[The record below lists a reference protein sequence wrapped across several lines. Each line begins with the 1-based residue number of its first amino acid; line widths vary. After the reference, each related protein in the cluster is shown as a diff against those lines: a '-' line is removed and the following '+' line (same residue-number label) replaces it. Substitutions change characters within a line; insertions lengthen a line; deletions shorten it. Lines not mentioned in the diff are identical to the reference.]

1 MDLVNKYL
9 NLSEAMFPGSPEYK
23 KKFDSSFNPYDPEG
37 KVKKALKLQPYGYR
51 DKADSDEKPTQQP
64 ASKTRGRP
72 KKMSE
77 AMSAVGRID
86 ARFKKLSGRSMGDA
100 AKEHGAEV
108 KRLQKE
114 IDAQAAENERR
125 KAAMKK
131 EEADLDEATN
141 ARSATKSEYQKSLK
155 TLEKMPEFGAM
166 SKSLK
171 RRDQDAEYEKRK
183 NDEFIKSLKKEGAK
197 LDEATP
203 SRQQVKQAIGITRD
217 KRYAKGNVSGAVRAM
232 DKLNPGLAQH
242 PVVKRELQKQN
253 EEIESIEELSKTTL
267 ASYAKKGVSDARFK
281 QGIGKDFEA
290 VGKRKRDPNTKALY
304 ARMGQ
309 KLRMKAKGRE
319 AGVVKA
325 IDRLAKEEVEID
337 ERCWDGYTARGMK
350 KKDGRM
356 VPNCVPT
363 TEQNDLVSRYLSRAS
378 VHQEAVTYDSG
389 FRKMSPVK
397 DRFGNKVKNVA
408 QHLARQGMQAAIKD
422 LKKGPEAGKKQ
433 VS

>member
-51 DKADSDEKPTQQP
+51 DKADSNDDEKPTQQP
-64 ASKTRGRP
+64 AMKKRGRP

-77 AMSAVGRID
+77 AMSAVDRID
-86 ARFKKLSGRSMGDA
+86 ARFKKLSGRSMGTA
-100 AKEHGAEV
+100 AKEYGDEA

-131 EEADLDEATN
+131 EEADLDEIA
-141 ARSATKSEYQKSLK
+141 
-155 TLEKMPEFGAM
+155 
-166 SKSLK
+166 
-171 RRDQDAEYEKRK
+171 
-183 NDEFIKSLKKEGAK
+183 
-197 LDEATP
+197 
-203 SRQQVKQAIGITRD
+203 
-217 KRYAKGNVSGAVRAM
+217 
-232 DKLNPGLAQH
+232 
-242 PVVKRELQKQN
+242 VVKTNKPIGTRVADIGPGGKEYNIKTNKAYDDAKKKNPKGREGGVIKAIDHLAK
-253 EEIESIEELSKTTL
+253 EEVEPIEELSKTTL
-267 ASYAKKGVSDARFK
+267 ASYAKKATSDARLK
-281 QGIGKDFEA
+281 MATGKDFERIA
-290 VGKRKRDPNTKALY
+290 TQSRKPAYKASAATWEKRYKGD
-304 ARMGQ
+304 AR
-309 KLRMKAKGRE
+309 KRE
-319 AGVVKA
+319 AGVIKA
-325 IDRLAKEEVEID
+325 IDHLAKEEVEID

-389 FRKMSPVK
+389 FRKMAPVK

-422 LKKGPEAGKKQ
+422 LKKGPEASKKQ